1 MPPEEELLPALR
13 DVLYSGYIGQGPQ
26 VERFEDGLRTFFGWP
41 NVLTVNSGTSA
52 IQLALRLAGVR
63 GGEVITSPV
72 TCVATN
78 MPILAEGAQPVWT
91 DIDPATGNID
101 PEDVRRKVTWETRA
115 IVAVHWGGQ
124 PCDLDALNEIGAKYG
139 IPVIEDAA
147 HALGAEW
154 DGQRIGAATPDYSSF
169 SLH

>member
-1 MPPEEELLPALR
+1 
-13 DVLYSGYIGQGPQ
+13 
-26 VERFEDGLRTFFGWP
+26 
-41 NVLTVNSGTSA
+41 
-52 IQLALRLAGVR
+52 

-78 MPILAEGAQPVWT
+78 MPILAEGAQPVWA

-154 DGQRIGAATPDYSSF
+154 DGQRIGAGTADYSCF
-169 SLH
+169 SLQAIKHITTVDGGILTTRDRGAAERGRLLRWYGIDRSTPGPDARIEDDIGE